1 MSKHTPG
8 PWKITHSEVNGYRV
22 SDSTGW
28 GVAVVLKDTNDEANA
43 RLIAAAPQM
52 LEALELLS
60 EAVRSLDEQIS
71 TVHDKIVITDAV
83 SLLRLQ
89 NNALLAVKQAEA
101 AIVAAKGEV

>member
-1 MSKHTPG
+1 MSKHNSG
-8 PWKITHSEVNGYRV
+8 PWKITHTALNGYRV

-28 GVAVVLKDTNDEANA
+28 GVAIVLKDVNDKANA

-101 AIVAAKGEV
+101 AIAAAKGEA

>member
-52 LEALELLS
+52 LEALEGDAAYWYYKRSPSIPEQS
-60 EAVRSLDEQIS
+60 ELISLGAEQ
-71 TVHDKIVITDAV
+71 AQ
-83 SLLRLQ
+83 RLI
-89 NNALLAVKQAEA
+89 KA
-101 AIVAAKGEV
+101 AIVAAKGEI